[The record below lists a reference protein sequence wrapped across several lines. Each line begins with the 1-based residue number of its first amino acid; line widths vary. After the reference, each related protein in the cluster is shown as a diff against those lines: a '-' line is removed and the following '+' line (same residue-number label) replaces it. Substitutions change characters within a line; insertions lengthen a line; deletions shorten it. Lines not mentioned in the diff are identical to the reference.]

1 MSKPVIFSV
10 DDDPAVLGAIERD
23 LRAHYKGEYRIIKA
37 SSPHEAIE
45 AAQQLKKRG
54 TPVALFL
61 VDQRMPL
68 MSGTEL
74 LMEMKKIYPDA
85 RKVLLTAYSDTE
97 AAIVSINE
105 IGLDHYLLK
114 PWHPPEDRLYP
125 VLDDLLAEWTANV
138 RLPYD
143 GIRVAG
149 TQYSPESYNIK
160 EFLSLNHV
168 PYQWVDLD
176 EDHATREVVAP
187 LTEQC
192 RKLPV
197 ILFPDGSHLVAPN
210 TLELAAKI
218 GIQTKAKLPFYDL
231 VVVGSGPAGLASAV
245 YGASEGLKTLIIE
258 RSAPGGQAGTSSR
271 IENYLGFPSGVTGA
285 DLAQR
290 ATAQARRFGAEILTA
305 QEAVSFR
312 REDPFRIVVLSDGSE
327 ISCKAL
333 VLAAGMSVRK
343 LDVPGIDALTGIG
356 VYYGAALSE
365 AATYRDRD
373 VCIIG
378 GANSAG
384 QAALFISRYAK
395 TVTIYIRA
403 ASLAASMSQY
413 LIDRIEAT
421 ENIKVVP
428 HVEIT
433 NVSGTNK
440 LEKIQIKSAET
451 GELCNMDM
459 AAMFIFIGAA
469 PHSTMANGF
478 VELDDKGF
486 ILTGPDL
493 PKHSGMKPKNWQLER
508 DPFLFET
515 SVPGVFAVGDVRA
528 GANRRVAA
536 AVGEGSAGIY
546 MVHRYLQT
554 V

>member
-23 LRAHYKGEYRIIKA
+23 LRAHYKGDYRIIKA
-37 SSPHEAIE
+37 NSPHEAIE
-45 AAQQLKKRG
+45 TAQQLKKRG

-125 VLDDLLAEWTANV
+125 VLDDLLEEWAANV
-138 RLPYD
+138 RMPFE

-149 TQYSPESYNIK
+149 TQYSPASYSVK
-160 EFLSLNHV
+160 EFLSLNHI
-168 PYQWVDLD
+168 PYQWIDLD

-192 RKLPV
+192 KLLPV
-197 ILFPDGSHLVAPN
+197 LLFPDGSHLVAPN
-210 TLELAAKI
+210 NLELASKL

-290 ATAQARRFGAEILTA
+290 AAAQAKRFGAEILTA
-305 QEAVSFR
+305 QEATAFR

-343 LDVPGIDALTGIG
+343 LEVPGVDQLTGIG

-365 AATYRDRD
+365 AASYRDKD
-373 VCIIG
+373 VCIVG

-395 TVTIYIRA
+395 SVSIFIRA

-413 LIDRIEAT
+413 LIDRIDTT
-421 ENIKVVP
+421 ENIKVAPFTEV
-428 HVEIT
+428 T
-433 NVSGTNK
+433 SASGTNK
-440 LEKIQIKSAET
+440 LEQIQVKNSET
-451 GELCNMDM
+451 GQVCDLEM

-493 PKHSGMKPKNWQLER
+493 PKHNGMKPKNWQLER

>member
-1 MSKPVIFSV
+1 MTKPIIFSV
-10 DDDPAVLGAIERD
+10 DDDPAVLSAIERD
-23 LRAHYKGEYRIIKA
+23 LRNHYKSSYRIMK
-37 SSPHEAIE
+37 SGSPKEALDAIR
-45 AAQQLKKRG
+45 QLKERG
-54 TPVALFL
+54 APIAMFI
-61 VDQRMPL
+61 VDQRMPV
-68 MSGTEL
+68 MTGTEVL
-74 LMEMKKIYPDA
+74 AEAKKLYPDA

-114 PWHPPEDRLYP
+114 PWDPPEDRLYP
-125 VLDDLLAEWTANV
+125 VLDDLLDEWASNV

-149 TQYSPESYNIK
+149 TRWSPESYAVK
-160 EFLSLNHV
+160 EFLSLNRV
-168 PYQWVDLD
+168 PYQWVDIDTDAPMKEL
-176 EDHATREVVAP
+176 VAP
-187 LTEQC
+187 LSDNYTN
-192 RKLPV
+192 LPV
-197 ILFPDGSHLVAPN
+197 ILFPDGTHLAKPKH
-210 TLELAAKI
+210 LELASKL
-218 GIQTKAKLPFYDL
+218 GIQTKASLPFYDL

-285 DLAQR
+285 DLAHR
-290 ATAQARRFGAEILTA
+290 ATAQAKRFGAEILTA
-305 QEAVSFR
+305 QEAVGFR
-312 REDPFRIVVLSDGSE
+312 REDPYRIVELSDGTQV
-327 ISCKAL
+327 SCKAL
-333 VLAAGMSVRK
+333 ILAAGLSVRK
-343 LDVPGIDALTGIG
+343 LEAEGVDALSGIG
-356 VYYGAALSE
+356 VYYGAALTE
-365 AATYRDRD
+365 AASYRDTN

-384 QAALFISRYAK
+384 QAALFIARYAK
-395 TVTIYIRA
+395 SVTMFIRA
-403 ASLAASMSQY
+403 ASLTSSMSQY

-421 ENIKVVP
+421 DNIKVVP
-428 HVEIT
+428 HVEVAKVT
-433 NVSGTNK
+433 GSSG
-440 LEKIQIKSAET
+440 LESVTVRNAES
-451 GELCNMDM
+451 GEVQEIPMC
-459 AAMFIFIGAA
+459 AMFIFIGAQ
-469 PHSTMANGF
+469 PHSKMAEGF

-486 ILTGPDL
+486 VLTGPDL
-493 PKHSGMKPKNWQLER
+493 PQHNNRPKGWTLER

-546 MVHRYLQT
+546 MVHRYLST